1 MATYERYLLMAS
13 LSPMERR
20 QIIEQQSMCWINTI
34 QDLIE
39 FIDLKWN
46 GIRVV
51 SSSDDEFE
59 VVEVLNNREEEQK
72 KKKERKAR
80 KRQRTDEA
88 IENERNLNGRNKN
101 GLSQGR

>member
-1 MATYERYLLMAS
+1 MDNFQFYIYESEHSYIDKKTMLHIQAVS
-13 LSPMERR
+13 LPNAIM
-20 QIIEQQSMCWINTI
+20 
-34 QDLIE
+34 DLIE

>member
-1 MATYERYLLMAS
+1 MATYGLYLGMVG
-13 LSPMERR
+13 LSP
-20 QIIEQQSMCWINTI
+20 EQQRQFIHQQSTYSSI

>member
-1 MATYERYLLMAS
+1 MAAQAVYLSMAA
-13 LSPMERR
+13 LSPE
-20 QIIEQQSMCWINTI
+20 EQEDFLYYQSSCLVIVI